1 MVKVKPNVAFEFCN
15 GTYQYWE
22 LLSNLKKVNSK
33 TREFY
38 NRIDTENCSRLFIW
52 KFIWFIIYYLNKK
65 VYFYWIFII
74 YIYLYFIW
82 KFNFEIFGNL
92 IDSLTDFKIRVL
104 EIDQISKIV
113 QFALQTVLLSNLNLE
128 HGKSFP
134 SKSNLNFDGLISRT
148 ALDR

>member
-1 MVKVKPNVAFEFCN
+1 MVKVKSNVAFERVNIENC
-15 GTYQYWE
+15 
-22 LLSNLKKVNSK
+22 SRILKKVNSK

-82 KFNFEIFGNL
+82 KFNFEIFL
-92 IDSLTDFKIRVL
+92 I
-104 EIDQISKIV
+104 
-113 QFALQTVLLSNLNLE
+113 
-128 HGKSFP
+128 
-134 SKSNLNFDGLISRT
+134 
-148 ALDR
+148 

>member
-15 GTYQYWE
+15 GTCQYWE

-65 VYFYWIFII
+65 
-74 YIYLYFIW
+74 IYLNIYYLYLFT
-82 KFNFEIFGNL
+82 FYL
-92 IDSLTDFKIRVL
+92 KI
-104 EIDQISKIV
+104 
-113 QFALQTVLLSNLNLE
+113 
-128 HGKSFP
+128 
-134 SKSNLNFDGLISRT
+134 
-148 ALDR
+148 